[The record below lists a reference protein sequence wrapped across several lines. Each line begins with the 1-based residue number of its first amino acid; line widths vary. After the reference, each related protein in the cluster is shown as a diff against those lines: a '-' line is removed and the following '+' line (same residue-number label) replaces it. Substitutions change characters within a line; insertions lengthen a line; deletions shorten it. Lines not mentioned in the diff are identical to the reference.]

1 MQHGNS
7 DPFSTSSV
15 EITPLN
21 SYLIKTWQNIFMQ
34 TVYPSSVLKIVS
46 IPNDEN
52 ADIIASPE
60 RIHFLLAWALML
72 QHSATPDGSQTKTQL
87 EMAALNHKSAGM
99 NSLRRTLPTMAKL
112 TAIRAVWHLLGA
124 EFYAGNY
131 AAAKTH
137 FRAMVDMV
145 KLIGGLGVL
154 PWQLR
159 KLIVVA
165 DMTLSGVLATRSG
178 FDIVGLSLSYLPHV

>member
-1 MQHGNS
+1 
-7 DPFSTSSV
+7 
-15 EITPLN
+15 
-21 SYLIKTWQNIFMQ
+21 
-34 TVYPSSVLKIVS
+34 
-46 IPNDEN
+46 
-52 ADIIASPE
+52 
-60 RIHFLLAWALML
+60 
-72 QHSATPDGSQTKTQL
+72 
-87 EMAALNHKSAGM
+87 
-99 NSLRRTLPTMAKL
+99 MAKL